1 MRDFGANPVDAIMTV
16 MDAAF
21 DPAFGEAW
29 NRRQLG
35 DALVLNNSHYF
46 LADPSGNAPAD
57 FADTAGF
64 LLSRGAADE
73 EELLLLA
80 VLPEARRRGV
90 GNALLARFA
99 ADAAERGVAR
109 LFLQMREGNAAETLY
124 RANGFEPIGR
134 RREYYRGPRGNR
146 IDAITFTRAL

>member
-1 MRDFGANPVDAIMTV
+1 MSTLADPVDAIMAV

-35 DALVLNNSHYF
+35 DALILGNSHYF
-46 LADPSGNAPAD
+46 LADAAGRAPD
-57 FADTAGF
+57 DLGETAGF

-80 VLPEARRRGV
+80 VLPDARRRGI
-90 GNALLARFA
+90 GGTLIERFA
-99 ADAAERGVAR
+99 ADAAKRGVAR
-109 LFLQMREGNAAETLY
+109 LFLQMREGNEAEALY
-124 RANGFEPIGR
+124 RAHGFAPIGR
-134 RREYYRGPRGNR
+134 RREYYRGPGSHR
-146 IDAITFTRAL
+146 IDAITFARSL

>member
-1 MRDFGANPVDAIMTV
+1 VSTLADPVDAIMGV

-35 DALVLNNSHYF
+35 DALVLSNSHYL
-46 LADPSGNAPAD
+46 LADVSGRPPAD
-57 FADTAGF
+57 LAETTGF

-80 VLPEARRRGV
+80 VLPALRRHGIAS
-90 GNALLARFA
+90 ALIERFA
-99 ADAAERGVAR
+99 ANAAERGVAR
-109 LFLQMREGNAAETLY
+109 LFLQMREGNDAETLY
-124 RANGFEPIGR
+124 RAHGFEPIGR
-134 RREYYRGPRGNR
+134 RREYYRGPSGAR
-146 IDAITFTRAL
+146 IDAITFGRVL

>member
-1 MRDFGANPVDAIMTV
+1 MNGCTDPVDAIMEV

-35 DALVLNNSHYF
+35 DALVLNNSHYY
-46 LADPSGNAPAD
+46 LADRSGRAPDDLAR
-57 FADTAGF
+57 TAGF

-80 VLPEARRRGV
+80 VHPQARRRGV
-90 GNALLARFA
+90 GGALIDRFA
-99 ADAAERGVAR
+99 DDAADRGVSR
-109 LFLQMREGNAAETLY
+109 LFLQMREGNTAEALY
-124 RANGFEPIGR
+124 LAHGFIPVGR
-134 RREYYRGPRGNR
+134 RREYYRGPGGGR
-146 IDAITFTRAL
+146 IDAITFARTL